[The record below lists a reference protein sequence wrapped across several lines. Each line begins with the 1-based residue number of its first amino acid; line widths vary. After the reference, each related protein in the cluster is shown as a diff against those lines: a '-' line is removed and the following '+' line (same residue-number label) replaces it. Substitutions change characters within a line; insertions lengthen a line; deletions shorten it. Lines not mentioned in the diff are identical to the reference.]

1 MEDWQQSDGKGESM
15 KKRMKLIVGAIAAV
29 AAVGIGAGAAVASGG
44 DETPLR
50 GSEYEKATAAALEHV
65 GEGTVTETET
75 GEAGTAFEVEV
86 HLNDGSQV
94 EVQIDSNFDVVGSE
108 ADDDGAK
115 DADEGS
121 GE

>member
-1 MEDWQQSDGKGESM
+1 MN
-15 KKRMKLIVGAIAAV
+15 KRMKMIVGAIGAV

-50 GSEYEKATAAALEHV
+50 GSELEQATAAALEHV

-75 GEAGTAFEVEV
+75 GEGGTAYEVEV
-86 HLNDGSQV
+86 RLNDGSQV
-94 EVQIDSNFDVVGSE
+94 EVQIDSNFVVVGSE
-108 ADDDGAK
+108 ADDDGPK
-115 DADEGS
+115 DADEGAA